1 MIIDLQTENVPSQ
14 FKCDVCIVGSGA
26 AGMTLATE
34 FLSTSLNVLVIE
46 SGGMDHEPIT
56 QALYDVDVSGL
67 PHPGS
72 TEGRFRICGG
82 STTRWGGQAL
92 PLMAIDFEQREWV
105 AHSGWPISR
114 KEVAD
119 YYPRACRFLLV
130 DEMNLD
136 TDLFAHLRTR
146 PPVFDEQKLWYH
158 FSRWSPEPNIREHY
172 LSALRRAEHCT
183 LMLHANVIDIA
194 LKENLRRVKTIEVS
208 SLQGR
213 TTKIEARKFV
223 LCSGGIEAARLLLA
237 ANRQAPTGIGNEHD
251 LVGRFF
257 QDHPSAM
264 VGWLEPC
271 NANQAQALFN
281 LFHKNGLKYSV
292 RCTATTAWQREHRSL
307 NASMGITFVQD
318 DSTLQDFKDAYVA
331 LRCRQ
336 LNAEVWRKLLY
347 AAAHPSAVISPIWHF
362 FVRGRS
368 FAPKARFRVG
378 ITSEQE
384 PNPES
389 RITLAQRTDSLGM
402 RRANVCWQ
410 PTELTRHTLH
420 QFAQLLSEQFQRA
433 GIGEIELD
441 PWMKDCASWKEHI
454 TDQFH
459 HIGTTRMADSP
470 QTGVVDRN
478 CRVHS
483 IENLYIGS
491 SAVFP
496 TSGHSNPTLT
506 IIALCMRMADQ
517 MKAELS

>member
-1 MIIDLQTENVPSQ
+1 MIIDLQTENVPPQ

-26 AGMTLATE
+26 AGLTLATE
-34 FLSTSLNVLVIE
+34 FLSTSLNVLVVE
-46 SGGMDHEPIT
+46 SGGMDHEPLT
-56 QALYDVDVSGL
+56 QALYDIDVSGL

-92 PLMAIDFEQREWV
+92 PLMASDFEQRDWV
-105 AHSGWPISR
+105 AHSGWPISW

-136 TDLFAHLRTR
+136 ADLFAHLRTR
-146 PPVFDEQKLWYH
+146 PPAFEEEKLWYH
-158 FSRWSPEPNIREHY
+158 FSRWSPKPNIREHY
-172 LSALRRAEHCT
+172 MQALRRAERCT
-183 LMLHANVIDIA
+183 LMLHANVVDIV
-194 LKENLRRVKTIEVS
+194 LNENLDRVQTIEVS
-208 SLQGR
+208 SLQR
-213 TTKIEARKFV
+213 QKTRIEARKFV
-223 LCSGGIEAARLLLA
+223 LCSGGIETARLLLA
-237 ANRQAPTGIGNEHD
+237 ANRQVPTGIGNEHD

-264 VGWLEPC
+264 VGWLAPR

-292 RCTATTAWQREHRSL
+292 RCTATSAWQREHRTL
-307 NASMGITFVQD
+307 NASMGITFIPH
-318 DSTLQDFKDAYVA
+318 DSALQDFKDAYVA
-331 LRCRQ
+331 LSRQ
-336 LNAEVWRKLLY
+336 QLTADVWRKLFHV
-347 AAAHPSAVISPIWHF
+347 ATHPSAMISPTWHF
-362 FVRGRS
+362 LVRGRS
-368 FAPKARFRVG
+368 FTPKARFRIG

-389 RITLAQRTDSLGM
+389 RITLSQRIDPLGM
-402 RRANVCWQ
+402 RRTNVHWQ
-410 PTELTRHTLH
+410 PTDLTRHSLL

-441 PWMKDCASWKEHI
+441 PWMKDNGARWKEHI

-459 HIGTTRMADSP
+459 HMGTTRMADSP
-470 QTGVVDRN
+470 KAGVVDRN
-478 CRVHS
+478 CCVHGV
-483 IENLYIGS
+483 ENLYIGS

-506 IIALCMRMADQ
+506 IIALCLRMADQ
-517 MKAELS
+517 MKS